1 MPRRLILAALLLL
14 TACGTANSPSHSTPG
29 GLPSGEGQ
37 GEGATLIPYL
47 TSTPSPTLALAPEVI
62 FADTPLPTPTP
73 FTYTVKSGD
82 TLGAIA
88 DQFRIPLDALM
99 AANPNVS
106 PNAMSVGT
114 KLLIPADINN
124 PSGEPTATP
133 APFAITQ
140 VQCYPTADG
149 GLWCFALARNDSGS
163 ALDNLSARISLLSS
177 DGKLAAAQTA
187 ITPLNRIPPRSSMPL
202 TVFFPAPLPAD
213 VTPRVQTLSAF
224 ALAEDD
230 PRYLPVTL
238 IGLTTVI
245 AEDGRTA
252 RVSGQATL
260 SATEKPAST
269 VWVAA
274 VTYDSSGR
282 VTGFRRWE
290 WSGQLGAFGS
300 LPFDFPVSGFGA
312 DMARVEVFAEARR

>member
-1 MPRRLILAALLLL
+1 MPRNLILAALLIL
-14 TACGTANSPSHSTPG
+14 TACGTATPGVSTP
-29 GLPSGEGQ
+29 SR
-37 GEGATLIPYL
+37 ADLIPYL
-47 TSTPSPTLALAPEVI
+47 TLTPSPTLALAPEVI
-62 FADTPLPTPTP
+62 FGDTPLPTPTP
-73 FTYTVKSGD
+73 FTYTVKQGD
-82 TLGAIA
+82 TMGAIA
-88 DQFRIPLDALM
+88 EQFRIPLDALM

-106 PNAMSVGT
+106 PNAMSVGQ

-149 GLWCFALARNDSGS
+149 GMWCFALARNDSGS

-177 DGKLAAAQTA
+177 DGKLVTAQTA
-187 ITPLNRIPPRSSMPL
+187 IAPLNRIPPRSSMPL
-202 TVFFPAPLPAD
+202 TTFFPPPLPAD

-230 PRYLPVTL
+230 PRYIPVTL

-245 AEDGRTA
+245 AADGRAA
-252 RVSGQATL
+252 RVAGQATL
-260 SATEKPAST
+260 SATEKPAKT
-269 VWVAA
+269 VWVVA
-274 VTYDSSGR
+274 VAYDSSGR

-290 WSGQLGAFGS
+290 WSGQLAAFGS
-300 LPFDFPVSGFGA
+300 LPFDFTVSGFGS
-312 DMARVEVFAEARR
+312 DLTRVEVFAEARP

>member
-1 MPRRLILAALLLL
+1 MPRHLILAALLLL
-14 TACGTANSPSHSTPG
+14 TACGTATPGASTPSHAD
-29 GLPSGEGQ
+29 L
-37 GEGATLIPYL
+37 LLYL
-47 TSTPSPTLALAPEVI
+47 TSTPSPTLAQAPEVI

-73 FTYTVKSGD
+73 FTYIIKSGD
-82 TLGAIA
+82 TMGAIA
-88 DQFRIPLDALM
+88 EQFRIPLDALM

-106 PNAMSVGT
+106 PNAMSVGQ

-149 GLWCFALARNDSGS
+149 GMWCFALARNDSGS
-163 ALDNLSARISLLSS
+163 ALDNLSARITLLSS
-177 DGKLAAAQTA
+177 DGKLVAAQTA
-187 ITPLNRIPPRSSMPL
+187 LTPLNRIPPRSSMPL
-202 TVFFPAPLPAD
+202 TAFFPPPFPAD
-213 VTPRVQTLSAF
+213 VTPRVQALTSF

-245 AEDGRTA
+245 AADGRTA
-252 RVSGQATL
+252 RVTGQASL
-260 SATEKPAST
+260 SETASPAKT

-274 VTYDSSGR
+274 VAYDSSGR

-290 WSGQLGAFGS
+290 WSGTLETLGS
-300 LPFDFPVSGFGA
+300 VPFDFVVSSFGS
-312 DMARVEVFAEARR
+312 DMTRVEVFAEARP

>member
-1 MPRRLILAALLLL
+1 MPRTLILAALVLL
-14 TACGTANSPSHSTPG
+14 TACGTATPGDSTPSH
-29 GLPSGEGQ
+29 
-37 GEGATLIPYL
+37 ADLIPYL
-47 TSTPSPTLALAPEVI
+47 TSTPSPTLVLAPEVI
-62 FADTPLPTPTP
+62 FADTPLATPTP
-73 FTYTVKSGD
+73 FTYIVKSGD
-82 TLGAIA
+82 TMGAIA
-88 DQFRIPLDALM
+88 EQFRIPLDALM

-106 PNAMSVGT
+106 PNAMSVGQ

-177 DGKLAAAQTA
+177 DGKLVTAQTA

-202 TVFFPAPLPAD
+202 TVFFPAPLPAG
-213 VTPRVQTLSAF
+213 VTRRVQTLSAF
-224 ALAEDD
+224 SLAEDD

-245 AEDGRTA
+245 AQDGRTA
-252 RVSGQATL
+252 QVSGQASL
-260 SATEKPAST
+260 SETASPAKT

-274 VTYDSSGR
+274 VAYDSSGR

-290 WSGQLGAFGS
+290 WSGTLETLGS
-300 LPFDFPVSGFGA
+300 IPFDFVVSSFGS
-312 DMARVEVFAEARR
+312 DLTRVEVFAEARP